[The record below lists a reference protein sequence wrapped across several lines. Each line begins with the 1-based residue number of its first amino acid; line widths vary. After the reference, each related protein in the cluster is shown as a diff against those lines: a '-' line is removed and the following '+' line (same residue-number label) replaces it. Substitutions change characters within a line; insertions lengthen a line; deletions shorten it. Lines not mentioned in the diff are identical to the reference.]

1 MIFWDVFFATKF
13 LSKYKLFKKMQGALI
28 DDFAIFATSNIR
40 KQILKKCQTL
50 LDKAFLCA
58 APKKK

>member
-1 MIFWDVFFATKF
+1 
-13 LSKYKLFKKMQGALI
+13 MQGALI